1 MRLQIREAEVALGS
15 GHWFIGQSREVSVMA
30 EAAIEKA
37 PALSEQEF
45 QDQLQA
51 EQEQIEEERLYKI
64 QPPRM
69 RLPREITRGEVIRVQ
84 VKIRHPS
91 RTGLRLLPDGRFV
104 RNRPAFY
111 IKLVEVFY
119 GDALVSKF
127 ELNSSTSDDPLLGFH
142 IKADKEAP
150 LRVVFTNHRDERAE
164 VVQMVKFS

>member
-1 MRLQIREAEVALGS
+1 
-15 GHWFIGQSREVSVMA
+15 MA
-30 EAAIEKA
+30 EAAQGKG
-37 PALSEQEF
+37 PVLSEQEF
-45 QDQLQA
+45 QEQLQA
-51 EQEQIEEERLYKI
+51 EREQVEEERQYRI

-69 RLPREITRGEVIRVQ
+69 RLPREIKRGEVIRVQ

-142 IKADKEAP
+142 IKADREGP
-150 LRVVFTNHRDERAE
+150 LKVVFTNHRDERAE
-164 VVQMVKFS
+164 VVQTVKFA